1 MSGLIIVSI
10 RQLIQEILVLQT
22 PPLNDPKT
30 LFSLM
35 ISASLLIIGYG
46 VPLFG
51 LAYWLKKKKNVDLAW
66 FGLAV
71 LFGALVIGQQ
81 SGLLNVHVTNL
92 LHSLFPNNQF
102 ITTWQPSIAPPLV
115 EESLKLLLAMTIL
128 YLSGHQDFWQAV
140 LIGGGVGLG
149 FQLSEDYVYI
159 LGAMIEK
166 THRPLE
172 QAILRFETAYAG
184 HWLLTAMFTGACALL
199 LYYHK
204 SDRPKA
210 MPIWL
215 VSPIILHILWNNP
228 LIDNNTPM
236 KIGITILSWALLIHF
251 CLQNHRTTFLPK
263 GKVSPLQEMD

>member
-251 CLQNHRTTFLPK
+251 CLQNHRTTSLPK
-263 GKVSPLQEMD
+263 GKVSPLEEMD